1 MAEVPLACADDIQ
14 LYLFSSPDCVSI
26 AAPKKVPKRIAAV
39 ARSAIVV
46 VASINLF
53 TLYDKCKYSFVL
65 VIPHQTPGMICPVVM

>member
-1 MAEVPLACADDIQ
+1 

-39 ARSAIVV
+39 ARSAIVM
-46 VASINLF
+46 VAIINLF
-53 TLYDKCKYSFVL
+53 TLYNKCKYSFVL